1 MALIGGTVIKKD
13 LKVYIRHTKTLLLI
27 FIAPILI
34 MVLIGSVFSGASE
47 QGLKDVRL
55 GVGGGS
61 DLGMDIIENLNNSKM
76 FIIVKEDTS
85 DPAVIQEGVKK
96 GKYSAGIF
104 IPENQTQAMQLF
116 LDNSKVQI
124 APVISTVFL
133 TTTEKISYELTLGF
147 ISKLWKNLEQM
158 ESELQPLKEG
168 VFQVNGKIAGLNNDT
183 QTVLA
188 SLNEINASDLNKSI
202 GVMKSTLELMRSDLY
217 RSNEEINVT
226 RNEIR
231 ELDRNV
237 SSIYDDSAGLR
248 DDLKFVIDSIDSTD
262 ASLLVIQ
269 TNLQGTYNAT
279 CIDISTPQCMSLKNT
294 IQQVQDTRALM
305 LNRTARIKSLYN
317 NLDNIAQKSA
327 ELHEKLN
334 MADQRLQNMQESIV
348 NYTLE
353 ISNIYGN
360 ITNIEDAVVV
370 LGTVKNQSVDVSIQ
384 MEKLAAGMSNSTSGM
399 ISDIDRTKGI
409 LGEVIAKSPSFIAA
423 PIKLVREPVFKDR
436 SYLDFLMPG
445 IISIVLMFISFL
457 LASITIVQERS
468 KKTLI
473 RTLLTPIS
481 LPGFILE
488 KTAALI
494 LIALLQGIILIIVAF
509 LFYGIVI
516 PVNQL
521 GALFLV
527 ILVYSVAFI
536 GIGMALATFAESENT
551 AMLLSLV
558 LSIPMLFMSGVFFPF
573 ETMPE
578 LMGRLGNALPI
589 TMGIRALSSVLIYQ
603 EGLGALGGYLFSLL
617 IYGIAG
623 LGLAYLLLKREVT
636 D

>member
-1 MALIGGTVIKKD
+1 MSGGTIIKKD
-13 LKVYIRHTKTLLLI
+13 LKVYIRHRKTLLLI

-34 MVLIGSVFSGASE
+34 MILIGSVFSGASDG
-47 QGLKDVRL
+47 GLKDVKL

-61 DLGMDIIENLNNSKM
+61 DLGKNIIENLNNSKM
-76 FIIVKEDTS
+76 FIIVKENTS
-85 DPAVIQEGVKK
+85 DPAVIQEGVRN

-104 IPENQTQAMQLF
+104 IPENETQAMQLY

-124 APVISTVFL
+124 APVISTFFL
-133 TTTEKISYELTLGF
+133 TTTEKMSYELTLAF
-147 ISKLWKNLEQM
+147 ISRLWDNLGQM
-158 ESELQPLKEG
+158 ESQLNPLREG
-168 VFQVNGKIAGLNNDT
+168 VLQINGSVSGLNRNT
-183 QTVLA
+183 QDVLISLNA
-188 SLNEINASDLNKSI
+188 INVTSLNEST
-202 GVMKSTLELMRSDLY
+202 GVMKSTLDRMGIELQRSA
-217 RSNEEINVT
+217 NEINST
-226 RNEIR
+226 RKDLE
-231 ELDRNV
+231 ELDKNV
-237 SSIYDDSAGLR
+237 TSIYNDTAGLR
-248 DDLKFVIDSIDSTD
+248 DDLKFVIDNIESTD
-262 ASLLVIQ
+262 ASLLAMQ
-269 TNLQGTYNAT
+269 TSLQITYNLT
-279 CIDISTPQCMSLKNT
+279 CADPTTLQCISLKNT
-294 IQQVQDTRALM
+294 IQQIQDTRAQM
-305 LNRTARIKSLYN
+305 LNKTARVRSLYN
-317 NLDNIAQKSA
+317 SLDTVAVKSS
-327 ELHEKLN
+327 ELHDKLGKT
-334 MADQRLQNMQESIV
+334 DERLQSMQESIG
-348 NYTLE
+348 NYTVE
-353 ISNIYGN
+353 ISNIHGN
-360 ITNIEDAVVV
+360 ISNIEASISA
-370 LGTVKNQSVDVSIQ
+370 LENVKNQSVGVSVQ
-384 MEKLAAGMSNSTSGM
+384 MDKLAAEMSNSTGSLVNN
-399 ISDIDRTKGI
+399 IDRTKGV
-409 LGEVIAKSPSFIAA
+409 LGEVISRSPSTVAA
-423 PIKLVREPVFKDR
+423 PIKLEREVVFKNR

-481 LPGFILE
+481 LPGFIFE
-488 KTAALI
+488 KTSALI
-494 LIALLQGIILIIVAF
+494 LIAILQGIILIIVAF

-521 GALFLV
+521 GGLFLV

-603 EGLGALGGYLFSLL
+603 EGLGALAGYLFSLL

-623 LGLAYLLLKREVT
+623 LGLAYLLLKREVM

>member
-1 MALIGGTVIKKD
+1 MALTGSVIRKD
-13 LKVYIRHTKTLLLI
+13 LKVYIRHRKTLLLI

-34 MVLIGSVFSGASE
+34 MVLIGSVFSGASDE
-47 QGLKDVRL
+47 GLKDVSL
-55 GVGGGS
+55 GVGGG
-61 DLGMDIIENLNNSKM
+61 LEQGKDIIEELNRSRM
-76 FIIVKEDTS
+76 FILVKEDTA
-85 DPAVIQEGVKK
+85 DPAVIREGVRK

-104 IPENQTQAMQLF
+104 IPENETQAMQLY

-133 TTTEKISYELTLGF
+133 TTTEKMSYELTLGF
-147 ISKLWKNLEQM
+147 ISKLWKNLAQM
-158 ESELQPLKEG
+158 ESELEPLKEG
-168 VFQVNGKIAGLNNDT
+168 VVLVNGKITGLNNNT
-183 QTVLA
+183 QGVLV
-188 SLNEINASDLNKSI
+188 SLNEINVSSLNTSI
-202 GVMKSTLELMRSDLY
+202 GVMKNTLDMMRTDLY
-217 RSNEEINVT
+217 RSSEEINVT
-226 RNEIR
+226 RNDIK

-237 SSIYDDSAGLR
+237 SSIYNDSAGLR
-248 DDLKFVIDSIDSTD
+248 DDLKFVLDSIESTD
-262 ASLLVIQ
+262 ASLMVIQ
-269 TNLQGTYNAT
+269 TNLQVTYNAT
-279 CIDISTPQCMSLKNT
+279 CIDPSMPQCISLENT
-294 IQQVQDTRALM
+294 IRQVQDTRALM
-305 LNRTARIKSLYN
+305 LNRTGRIKSLYS
-317 NLDNIAQKSA
+317 NLDTVALKSA

-334 MADQRLQNMQESIV
+334 RTDARLQNMQESIV

-360 ITNIEDAVVV
+360 ITNIESAVVV
-370 LGTVKNQSVDVSIQ
+370 LGTVKNQSVDVSAQ
-384 MEKLAAGMSNSTSGM
+384 MEKLAAEMSNNTAGM

-409 LGEVIAKSPSFIAA
+409 LGEVIAKSPGFIAA
-423 PIKLVREPVFKDR
+423 PLRLEREPVFKDR

-468 KKTLI
+468 KKTLV
-473 RTLLTPIS
+473 RTLLTPLS

-488 KTAALI
+488 KTSALI

-509 LFYGIVI
+509 LFYGIVV

-527 ILVYSVAFI
+527 VLVYSAAFI

-558 LSIPMLFMSGVFFPF
+558 LSIPMLFLSGVFFPF
-573 ETMPE
+573 ETMPQ
-578 LMGRLGNALPI
+578 LMVKLGNALPI
-589 TMGIRALSSVLIYQ
+589 TMGIKALNSVLVYQ
-603 EGLGALGGYLFSLL
+603 EGAGALAGYLLPLL
-617 IYGIAG
+617 AYGIAG
-623 LGLAYLLLKREVT
+623 LGLAYLLLRKEVM